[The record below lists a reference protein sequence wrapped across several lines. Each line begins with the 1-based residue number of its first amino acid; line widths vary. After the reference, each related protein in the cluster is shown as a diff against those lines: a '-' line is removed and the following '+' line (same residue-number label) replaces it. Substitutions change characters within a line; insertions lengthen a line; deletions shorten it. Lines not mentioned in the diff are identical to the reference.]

1 MSLIPLRRG
10 AEKPA
15 RHGGEPRSAIVDIG
29 SNSIRLVVYQGPA
42 RVPAVLFNEKVLAGL
57 GRSLAASGRIDP
69 AAMAMA
75 TTALRRFA
83 ALVRE
88 MDVASVR
95 TVATAAVRDAANG
108 AELIAIAEH
117 AGLSVEI
124 LSGEEEAAA
133 AGHGVL
139 SGIPGANG
147 IVGDLGGGSLELVR
161 VKDGA
166 LHRRVSFPLGVLRL
180 AGLRAKGRLDR
191 RVAHLLEETG
201 WSGAGKGLPFYLVGG
216 SWRGLARLDMVATRY
231 PLPIIHQYAMP
242 ADTIARLRRTLSH
255 TDKARLK
262 EVPGLSSGRIPTLS
276 DAAALLG
283 VLLKHLKS
291 SGTIV
296 SAYGLREGL
305 LHQALTVQDRAL
317 DPLIVATRDE
327 GRRSGR
333 FPEHGELL
341 DRWIAPLFGDD
352 RPEDARLRHAACQ
365 LADVGWRANPEF
377 RAERGMEVALHGNW
391 VGIDGRGRAML
402 AQALW
407 TALGGELTRPDP
419 LPRLAGE
426 AALAQAAR
434 WGLAM
439 RLGHRLSGGMAGPL
453 ERSCLSLDRGALR
466 LALDAGDAGLLG
478 EAVEKR
484 VKALAA
490 AMGVAVG

>member
-1 MSLIPLRRG
+1 M
-10 AEKPA
+10 
-15 RHGGEPRSAIVDIG
+15 EPRSAIVDIG

-57 GRSLAASGRIDP
+57 GRSLAASGRIDS
-69 AAMAMA
+69 ASMAMA
-75 TTALRRFA
+75 ATALRRFA

-88 MDVASVR
+88 MDVATVR

-108 AELIAIAEH
+108 AELIAIAKD
-117 AGLSVEI
+117 AGLTVTI

-133 AGHGVL
+133 AGHGVM
-139 SGIPGANG
+139 SGIPGADG

-161 VKDGA
+161 VKDGV

-180 AGLRAKGRLDR
+180 AALSDPGKLDR
-191 RVAHLLEETG
+191 KVASLLKETG
-201 WSGAGKGLPFYLVGG
+201 WSGAGKGLPLYLVGG

-231 PLPIIHQYAMP
+231 PLPVIHQYAMP
-242 ADTIARLRRTLSH
+242 PATIARLRRVLSH
-255 TDKARLK
+255 TARAKLK
-262 EVPGLSSGRIPTLS
+262 TVPGLSGGRIPTLGH
-276 DAAALLG
+276 AASLLG
-283 VLLKHLKS
+283 VLLKYLKS

-305 LHQALTVQDRAL
+305 LHQALDDEERAL

-333 FPEHGELL
+333 FPEHGDLL

-352 RPEDARLRHAACQ
+352 APAAARLRNAACQ
-365 LADVGWRANPEF
+365 LSDVGWRANPEF
-377 RAERGMEVALHGNW
+377 RAERGVEVALHGNW
-391 VGIDGRGRAML
+391 VGIDGAGRAML

-407 TALGGELTRPDP
+407 TALGGETSTPVP
-419 LPRLAGE
+419 LPGLAGE
-426 AALAQAAR
+426 AALRRAAH

-453 ERSCLSLDRGALR
+453 ERSKLDIAGGALR
-466 LALDAGDAGLLG
+466 LELAAQDAGLWG

-484 VKALAA
+484 HRALVA
-490 AMGVAVG
+490 AMGLAR